1 MISELNRAFQE
12 AMKRNGLA
20 AYGGREYLD
29 LRQMFYKGYMLSQQD
44 QEVVEK
50 DERQLELF

>member
-1 MISELNRAFQE
+1 MMEGLNKAFQE

-20 AYGGREYLD
+20 AYDGRAFMD
-29 LRQMFYKGYMLSQQD
+29 LRQMFYEGYMLSQQD